1 MNPEQF
7 SNTPEDDG
15 DSRTLTPLICE
26 GLLPI
31 ELPARQRT
39 DLRDRLLRRV
49 GDSVRRHSG
58 LLTVR
63 TGAVYRPCKLGYSGL
78 QGGTEHCTDPRIAR

>member
-63 TGAVYRPCKLGYSGL
+63 TGDGIWRTVKAGVRTK
-78 QGGTEHCTDPRIAR
+78 